1 MKVKKIN
8 KLVAL
13 FAVVCLLGSF
23 RYASTQAPANNE
35 NVEPCFIENQT
46 FLPGEKLTYKLYYNW
61 GVIWLPAGEANFEVK
76 QENGQYH
83 FSAVGKTYSSYEWFF
98 KVRDYYDT
106 YVDENTLLPTVSIR
120 DVHEGGYKL
129 YDKVEFDQ
137 ENGIATSHRGD
148 YAHDARPTA
157 YGVSS
162 CMHDILSILYFT
174 RNVNFTEMST
184 GSTFPI
190 SIFMD
195 KEEWPLSVK
204 YNGAVDN
211 KKIKG
216 LGKFNT
222 LKFSPGVIAGTVF
235 KEDTQMDVYVSNDNN
250 RIPLLIE
257 SPVSVGSVKAV
268 LKNYSGLKYD
278 LTARLK

>member
-8 KLVAL
+8 RLVAL

-23 RYASTQAPANNE
+23 RYASTQADSNNAY
-35 NVEPCFIENQT
+35 VEPCAIENQT

-61 GVIWLPAGEANFEVK
+61 GVIWLPAGEADFEVK
-76 QENGQYH
+76 QEGSQYH
-83 FSAVGKTYSSYEWFF
+83 LSATGKTYSSYEWFF

-106 YVDENTLLPTVSIR
+106 YVDTNTLLPTVSIR

-129 YDKVEFDQ
+129 YDRVEFDQ

-148 YAHDARPTA
+148 YEHDARPTA

-174 RNVNFTEMST
+174 RNVNFNEMNM

-195 KEEWPLSVK
+195 KEEWPISVK
-204 YNGAVDN
+204 FNGAVDN

-278 LTARLK
+278 LSAKLK